1 MQLIILTGLA
11 LLAFAAN
18 SILNRIALANE
29 LIGAGDFALLRVA
42 AGAAMLLLLLV
53 VRNRRMPSIQK
64 AHVRS
69 VLGLGVYMVGFSYA
83 YVNLDAGLGALILFG
98 TVQVVMFVAA
108 VVAGESLPATRWLG
122 MALALLGLLV
132 LYWPSGDIAMAWS
145 GALLMSVAGFG
156 WAFYSLQGRRAEDP
170 LQATAWNF
178 VYALPLPLVVVMAI
192 PDATSISTAGLLLAL
207 ASGAVTSGLG
217 YALWYRVL
225 PQMEITLSA
234 LIQLLVPVLALCL
247 GAVLMDELIT
257 MQALMAT
264 VLIVGGVAVG
274 SILSPR

>member
-53 VRNRRMPSIQK
+53 VRNRQMPSIQK

-98 TVQVVMFVAA
+98 TVQVVMFLAA

-192 PDATSISTAGLLLAL
+192 PDATSISSAGLLLAL

-264 VLIVGGVAVG
+264 VLIVGGVAIG

>member
-53 VRNRRMPSIQK
+53 VRNRQMPSIQK

-83 YVNLDAGLGALILFG
+83 YINLDAGLGALILFG
-98 TVQVVMFVAA
+98 TVQVVMFLAA

>member
-53 VRNRRMPSIQK
+53 VRNRQMPSIQK

-98 TVQVVMFVAA
+98 TVQVVMFLAA

-264 VLIVGGVAVG
+264 VLIVGGVAIG

>member
-1 MQLIILTGLA
+1 
-11 LLAFAAN
+11 
-18 SILNRIALANE
+18 
-29 LIGAGDFALLRVA
+29 
-42 AGAAMLLLLLV
+42 
-53 VRNRRMPSIQK
+53 
-64 AHVRS
+64 
-69 VLGLGVYMVGFSYA
+69 
-83 YVNLDAGLGALILFG
+83 
-98 TVQVVMFVAA
+98 
-108 VVAGESLPATRWLG
+108 
-122 MALALLGLLV
+122 
-132 LYWPSGDIAMAWS
+132 
-145 GALLMSVAGFG
+145 
-156 WAFYSLQGRRAEDP
+156 
-170 LQATAWNF
+170 
-178 VYALPLPLVVVMAI
+178 MAI
-192 PDATSISTAGLLLAL
+192 PDATSISSAGLLLAL